1 MMKNFWSESYLR
13 YLLFPLSLAYGL
25 ISNLVRLSYL
35 LGLRKVWHAP
45 VPVVVI
51 GNITV
56 GGNGKTP
63 LVIWLVLALQRYG
76 FQIGV
81 VLRGYKGKGVT
92 YPFLVTRDTQ
102 AHQAGDEAV
111 LIYQRTNAIV
121 GVAPSRKKAVE
132 AVLSHSAVDVI
143 ITDDGLQHYALAR
156 DIEII
161 VIDGERRFGNG
172 WWLPVGPMR
181 ELKSRLN
188 NVTAIISNGGQP
200 LPGELKMNLMPGL
213 AVNLKSGKQKS
224 IKELDNIVAIAGIG
238 NPERFF
244 NTLYKHGVKPLKT
257 VSFSDHQIY
266 DSLSLNAL
274 TSFGQTLLM
283 TEKDAVKVRSFS
295 EAHWWYLPVD
305 AVLSSVATKQLLATI
320 FKVILS
326 VS

>member
-1 MMKNFWSESYLR
+1 MMKNVWSKSYFR
-13 YLLFPLSLAYGL
+13 YLLFPFGLVYGL

-35 LGLRKVWHAP
+35 LGFRKVWRAP

-76 FQIGV
+76 LQIGV
-81 VLRGYKGKGVT
+81 VLRGYKGKGGT

-111 LIYQRTNAIV
+111 LIYQRTKAVV
-121 GVAPSRKKAVE
+121 GVAPLRKKAIE
-132 AVLSHSAVDVI
+132 AVLSHSAVDII

-181 ELKSRLN
+181 ELKSRLD
-188 NVTAIISNGGQP
+188 NVTVIIANGGRS
-200 LPGELKMNLMPGL
+200 LPGELTMHLMPGL
-213 AVNLKSGKQKS
+213 AVNLKSGQRKPV
-224 IKELDNIVAIAGIG
+224 KELDNIIAIAGIG

-244 NTLYKHGVKPLKT
+244 NTLHKHGVKPLKT
-257 VSFSDHQIY
+257 ISFSDHQSY
-266 DSLSLNAL
+266 DSLSLNEL
-274 TSFGQTLLM
+274 TSYGQILLM

-305 AVLSSVATKQLLATI
+305 AALSSVATKQLLAII
-320 FKVILS
+320 FRVIPS